1 MIQEVGKPFM
11 VSITLFHNWEAC
23 NIKGSLVGGK
33 GPKNLSEKIVRKCRK
48 IEAKLT

>member
-33 GPKNLSEKIVRKCRK
+33 GPKNYLK
-48 IEAKLT
+48 KL